1 MMLTKLTNVSFKL
14 EIIVCNDKYA
24 QTEAINTIQKN
35 IVSNSYHTRSSILGT
50 RTSISGLVMELG

>member
-1 MMLTKLTNVSFKL
+1 MMLTKLTNVSFKI

-35 IVSNSYHTRSSILGT
+35 IV
-50 RTSISGLVMELG
+50 